1 VIYNPPSMKRSL
13 LCHLSLGL
21 AVLSAEPVQD
31 DSQTAT
37 ILPDPAAIRFTPP
50 PPPKDVPPISVK
62 GSTTADFG
70 THRITILRGEAST
83 LPDIPKPPPPVEQSR
98 EVALEPSEPHY
109 VFFISGSTYSD
120 SLSDITVWNPITGT
134 SHKAWCGW
142 DVSLLAPFHEFTHE
156 GKFHTLFMGVS
167 RVAALETADADTRQH
182 PEVKPGSILVPDG
195 DEYTA
200 AILTSMRDACFQ
212 NMPKLLELKAAR
224 EQYQKDSDAWKAAN
238 PQRPQNHT
246 IWIKPHRGSR
256 YLKKT
261 HNDQQE
267 GPR

>member
-1 VIYNPPSMKRSL
+1 MKRSL

-37 ILPDPAAIRFTPP
+37 ILPDPASIRFTPP
-50 PPPKDVPPISVK
+50 PPPKEVPTMSVK

-109 VFFISGSTYSD
+109 VFFISGSTDGD
-120 SLSDITVWNPITGT
+120 SLSRIIVSNPITGT
-134 SHKAWCGW
+134 QHEAWCGW
-142 DVSLLAPFHEFTHE
+142 DVSLIAPFQEITHE
-156 GKFHTLFMGVS
+156 GKSHSLFMGVG
-167 RVAALETADADTRQH
+167 RVDSLENPDAATSKRPD
-182 PEVKPGSILVPDG
+182 VKPGSILVPDG

-200 AILTSMRDACFQ
+200 AILTSMRDACYK
-212 NMPKLLELKAAR
+212 NMPRLLELKAAR
-224 EQYQKDSDAWKAAN
+224 EQYQKDSDAWKADH
-238 PQRPQNHT
+238 PPRPQNHT
-246 IWIKPHRGSR
+246 IWLKPHRGSR
-256 YLKKT
+256 YLQKT
-261 HNDQQE
+261 TDDQQE